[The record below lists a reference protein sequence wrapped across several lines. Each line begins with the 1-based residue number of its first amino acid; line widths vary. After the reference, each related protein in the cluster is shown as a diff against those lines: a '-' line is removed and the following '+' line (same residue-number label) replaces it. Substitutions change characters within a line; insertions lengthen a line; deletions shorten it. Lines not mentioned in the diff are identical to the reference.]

1 MVDDPDANAGA
12 DAAHLGGCAE
22 CQARFKTISDDAS
35 SIATLLAVPEAR
47 VDVGRAFETVMRVP
61 KAQPALGLR
70 LPFLPPRTRPLTLA
84 FVAAVA
90 PAALVL
96 VAFAARGFLFQPTT
110 LTTLPST
117 VSAIQAL
124 SQLAHHGTVTWT
136 KEPQLQA
143 TTSAPDA

>member
-90 PAALVL
+90 AAAPLV
-96 VAFAARGFLFQPTT
+96 VAFAAGGFLLPPTT
-110 LTTLPST
+110 
-117 VSAIQAL
+117 AKNA
-124 SQLAHHGTVTWT
+124 
-136 KEPQLQA
+136 A
-143 TTSAPDA
+143 TTVPDPQTPSQPAAYGPRT